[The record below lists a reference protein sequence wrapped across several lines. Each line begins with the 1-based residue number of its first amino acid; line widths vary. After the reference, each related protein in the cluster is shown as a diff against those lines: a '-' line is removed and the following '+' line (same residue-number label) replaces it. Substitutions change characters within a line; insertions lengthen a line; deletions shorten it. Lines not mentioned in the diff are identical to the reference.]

1 MKVFKQS
8 DSMQCGIAC
17 LQMVCK
23 YYGKEYTNDNLSKV
37 CFATTEGVSLHGIRS
52 AAQILGLKTLA
63 FKGEVKELHGNCFP
77 CILHWN
83 QNHFVVL
90 YKVSRNGKKFYV
102 ADPAKGVVN
111 YSLEEFKKHW
121 ISTVSGGKEKG
132 VAMHLEPTEDF
143 GKSIPEDAKSE
154 RRPFRFLFSYIKQ
167 YRKYFAQPPTL
178 FVVGCCCISPCCA
191 STSHL

>member
-37 CFATTEGVSLHGIRS
+37 CFATTEEVSLHGIRS

-102 ADPAKGVVN
+102 ADPAKGLVI